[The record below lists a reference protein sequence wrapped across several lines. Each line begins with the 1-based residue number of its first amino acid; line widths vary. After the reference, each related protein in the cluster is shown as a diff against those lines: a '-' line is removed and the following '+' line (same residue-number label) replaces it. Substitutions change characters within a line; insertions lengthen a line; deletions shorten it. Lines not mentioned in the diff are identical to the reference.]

1 MDDFFLPFTKLI
13 FMNWFVYIIQSE
25 VDGDYYKGITQNIE
39 KRLSEHNS
47 GESKFTSTK
56 MPWKLIYNKV
66 YVLKKDALI
75 EEKGVMDK
83 IVPNF

>member
-1 MDDFFLPFTKLI
+1 
-13 FMNWFVYIIQSE
+13 
-25 VDGDYYKGITQNIE
+25 
-39 KRLSEHNS
+39 
-47 GESKFTSTK
+47 